1 MKLRF
6 GIVMKLSLVFTL
18 FASAVLI
25 ALAVISYNSGRTA
38 LQAATVS
45 ELLSTAI
52 EKQAAL
58 ATWVNERQEHVT
70 VIAGSPNLIDDLT
83 ILLAGK
89 PGTPQ
94 VQAAHDHL
102 IKDLM
107 QWVSPRQLFLDFM
120 VLEPDGGKVIASTNP
135 LEEGT
140 FKENR
145 PYFINGRQGS
155 YVQKIY
161 YSTSLLAPAMTA
173 SAPIRTTSGRLIG
186 VLAAR
191 LDLAELNDIIN
202 RRSGLRQT
210 DETFLVNS
218 SHLFVTQPRLVP
230 DPVIL
235 QRGIYSEAV
244 NRCLERDS
252 GVVQANDYRGVPAMI
267 VFRWLPELEV
277 CLETKIDQ
285 AESLASSRAF
295 GMSIL
300 VFSAFTLL
308 AAMLLASWLA
318 HSLTRPIRQ
327 LVHGTEE
334 IGRGNLDY
342 RLESR
347 SRDELG
353 SLAEGFNR
361 MGASLKTQAG
371 LLRQRAEQL
380 ESSNKE
386 LEAFSYTVSHDLRA
400 PLRAIDGFSR
410 ILLDEHASQLAP
422 LVQRYL
428 YLIRQSTQQMGHL
441 IDDLLAFSR
450 LGRQTITIEQVFPLA
465 IVNLALQD
473 LHDEQDGRKIDLV
486 VGELPECRADPALL
500 KQVYLNLL
508 ANALKFTRQ
517 RKVAR
522 IEVGAQHLDGQ
533 CVYFVRDNGV
543 GFDMKYIDKLFGV
556 FQRLHRSEDYEGT
569 GVGLAIVQRIIQR
582 HGGRVWAEAQL
593 NKGAVFHF
601 TLEGGISNG

>member
-1 MKLRF
+1 MKLSF
-6 GIVMKLSLVFTL
+6 GIVLKLTLVFAL

-25 ALAVISYNSGRTA
+25 TLGLMSYNSGRAA
-38 LQAATVS
+38 LQSATVS
-45 ELLSTAI
+45 ELLSTAM

-58 ATWVNERQEHVT
+58 KVWIDECKSDLLILAADPYLVRHVEVHLLEQDSEMTLAEHENMINYLSLWT
-70 VIAGSPNLIDDLT
+70 GQDKNLISLLILHPMTGRVIAATD
-83 ILLAGK
+83 
-89 PGTPQ
+89 
-94 VQAAHDHL
+94 
-102 IKDLM
+102 
-107 QWVSPRQLFLDFM
+107 
-120 VLEPDGGKVIASTNP
+120 ASDA
-135 LEEGT
+135 GT
-140 FKENR
+140 FKEDR
-145 PYFINGRQGS
+145 PYFVHGKEGA
-155 YVQKIY
+155 YVQNIY
-161 YSTSLLAPAMTA
+161 YSLSLGAPAITI
-173 SAPIRTTSGRLIG
+173 STPVKSTDGRLLG
-186 VLAAR
+186 VLAGHLN
-191 LDLAELNDIIN
+191 LDKMDEIIN
-202 RRSGLRQT
+202 RRTGLRQT
-210 DETFLVNS
+210 AESYLVNS
-218 SHLFVTQPRLVP
+218 SHLYVTQPRLVP

-235 QRGIYSEAV
+235 QRGIYTEAV
-244 NRCLERDS
+244 DRCLEQGS
-252 GVVQANDYRGVPAMI
+252 GVIQADDYRGVPVIAI
-267 VFRWLPELEV
+267 YRWLPGQDV
-277 CLETKIDQ
+277 CLITEIDQ
-285 AESLASSRAF
+285 AEAFASSQAF
-295 GMSIL
+295 GRSIL

-318 HSLTRPIRQ
+318 RSLTRPIRQ

-361 MGASLKTQAG
+361 MGASLKTQSSQ
-371 LLRQRAEQL
+371 LRQRAEQL

-422 LVQRYL
+422 QVQRYL
-428 YLIRQSTQQMGHL
+428 RLIRQSTQQMDHL

-450 LGRQTITIEQVFPLA
+450 LGRQAITMEQVSPLA
-465 IVNLALQD
+465 IVSRAMEE
-473 LHDEQDGRKIDLV
+473 LHAEQDGRKIDLV
-486 VGELPECRADPALL
+486 VGELPECQADPALL

-508 ANALKFTRQ
+508 SNALKFTRR

-522 IEVGAQHLDGQ
+522 IQVGAQHIDGQ

-556 FQRLHRSEDYEGT
+556 FQRLHRSEEYEGT

-582 HGGRVWAEAQL
+582 HGGRVWAEAGVD
-593 NKGAVFHF
+593 KGAVFYF

>member
-1 MKLRF
+1 MRPSF
-6 GIVMKLSLVFTL
+6 GIVLKLTLVFAL
-18 FASAVLI
+18 FAAAVLI
-25 ALAVISYNSGRTA
+25 TLGLISYYSGRAA
-38 LQAATVS
+38 LQAVTVS
-45 ELLSTAI
+45 ELLSTAM

-58 ATWVNERQEHVT
+58 GTWVDERQEHVT
-70 VIAGSPNLIDDLT
+70 VIAGSPSLIDDLT
-83 ILLAGK
+83 ILVTGK
-89 PGTPQ
+89 PGTPE
-94 VQAAHDHL
+94 VQTAHDHL

-107 QWVSPRQLFLDFM
+107 QWVSPRHLFLDFM

-135 LEEGT
+135 LEEGK

-145 PYFINGRQGS
+145 PYYINGRQGS
-155 YVQKIY
+155 YVQTIY
-161 YSTSLLAPAMTA
+161 YSTSLQAPAMTA
-173 SAPIRTTSGRLIG
+173 SAPIRTASGRLIG

-191 LDLAELNDIIN
+191 LDLAELNDIIS

-210 DETFLVNS
+210 AESYLVNS
-218 SHLFVTQPRLVP
+218 SHLFVTQPILVP

-235 QRGIYSEAV
+235 QRGIYSEPV
-244 NRCLERDS
+244 NRCLEQGS
-252 GVVQANDYRGVPAMI
+252 GVIQADDYRGVPVIALY
-267 VFRWLPELEV
+267 RWLPAQDV
-277 CLETKIDQ
+277 CLITEIDQ
-285 AESLASSRAF
+285 AEALASSRAF

-308 AAMLLASWLA
+308 AALLLGSWLA

-327 LVHGTEE
+327 LVHAAEE

-342 RLESR
+342 RLEFR

-361 MGASLKTQAG
+361 MGVSLTTQAG
-371 LLRQRAEQL
+371 LLRQRADQL
-380 ESSNKE
+380 ETSNKE
-386 LEAFSYTVSHDLRA
+386 LKAFSYTVSHDLRT

-422 LVQRYL
+422 QVQRYL
-428 YLIRQSTQQMGHL
+428 RLIRQSTQQMDHL

-450 LGRQTITIEQVFPLA
+450 LGRQAITMEQVSPLA
-465 IVNLALQD
+465 IVSRAMEE
-473 LHDEQDGRKIDLV
+473 LHAEQDGRKIDLV
-486 VGELPECRADPALL
+486 VGELPECQADPALL

-508 ANALKFTRQ
+508 SNALKFTRR

-522 IEVGAQHLDGQ
+522 IQVGAQHIDGQ

-556 FQRLHRSEDYEGT
+556 FQRLHRSEEYEGT

-582 HGGRVWAEAQL
+582 HGGRVWAEAGVD
-593 NKGAVFHF
+593 KGAVFYF